1 MTTLAA
7 IQGDGWS
14 VIGCDSRST
23 MESGRMLNMSTE
35 KIVEN
40 NGILIAGA
48 GSGRGSNLLQ
58 YGWKAPK
65 PRVSD
70 DLDVW
75 MTKTF
80 IPQMRALFI
89 SAGYDMKDEGDA
101 ATHDSEFII
110 SVQGVLYP
118 IYEDYSWDREDRNIY
133 VSGSGGDVAL
143 GVLEALNYH
152 RINTSKAAEKALR
165 RAVEIAIKHDI
176 YSGGKI
182 VTHVQEH

>member
-1 MTTLAA
+1 
-7 IQGDGWS
+7 
-14 VIGCDSRST
+14 
-23 MESGRMLNMSTE
+23 
-35 KIVEN
+35 
-40 NGILIAGA
+40 
-48 GSGRGSNLLQ
+48 
-58 YGWKAPK
+58 
-65 PRVSD
+65 
-70 DLDVW
+70 
-75 MTKTF
+75 MTKKF

-152 RINTSKAAEKALR
+152 RINTPKAAEKALR